1 LPENNNLGTAWKI
14 EELMLRLRAPSDD
27 LIRDF
32 LTQQGKLKFSYDS
45 VGDSAHTP
53 PADFVVDSTR
63 IKLGEG
69 EKVYRAAVEGLK
81 NWDQFKLGWV
91 KVQPSCVPIQ
101 VGESVAVVARSIGL
115 VWINACQII
124 YVVDES
130 SGPVS
135 RFGFAYGTLPD
146 HAAIGEERFLIE
158 WNHDDDSVWFDILA
172 FSKPRH
178 FLVRLG
184 YPIVRLTQK
193 RFGRESTNA
202 MLKSVMNLTNS

>member
-1 LPENNNLGTAWKI
+1 
-14 EELMLRLRAPSDD
+14 MLRLRTPSDD
-27 LIRDF
+27 LIRNF

-53 PADFVVDSTR
+53 PASFVVDSTR

-69 EKVYRAAVEGLK
+69 EQVYRLAVESLK

-91 KVQPSCVPIQ
+91 MVQPSQVPIQ
-101 VGESVAVVARSIGL
+101 VGESVAVVARAIGL

-158 WNHDDDSVWFDILA
+158 WNHDDNSVWFDIFA

-193 RFGRESTNA
+193 RFARESTNA
-202 MLKSVMNLTNS
+202 MNKSVLNFKNS

>member
-1 LPENNNLGTAWKI
+1 
-14 EELMLRLRAPSDD
+14 MLRLRALSDD
-27 LIRDF
+27 LIRYF
-32 LTQQGKLKFSYDS
+32 LSQQGRLDFSYDS
-45 VGDSAHTP
+45 VGYSAHTP
-53 PADFVVDSTR
+53 PVDFVVDSTR

-69 EKVYRAAVEGLK
+69 EQVYRLAVEGLK

-91 KVQPSCVPIQ
+91 NVQPSQVPIQ
-101 VGESVAVVARSIGL
+101 VGESVAVVARVIGL
-115 VWINACQII
+115 VWVNACQIV
-124 YVVDES
+124 YVVNE

-158 WNHDDDSVWFDILA
+158 WNHDDNSVWFDILA

-184 YPIVRLTQK
+184 YPFVRYTQK

-202 MLKSVMNLTNS
+202 MLKSVMKLTNS

>member
-1 LPENNNLGTAWKI
+1 
-14 EELMLRLRAPSDD
+14 
-27 LIRDF
+27 
-32 LTQQGKLKFSYDS
+32 
-45 VGDSAHTP
+45 
-53 PADFVVDSTR
+53 
-63 IKLGEG
+63 
-69 EKVYRAAVEGLK
+69 
-81 NWDQFKLGWV
+81 
-91 KVQPSCVPIQ
+91 
-101 VGESVAVVARSIGL
+101 
-115 VWINACQII
+115 
-124 YVVDES
+124 VDES

>member
-1 LPENNNLGTAWKI
+1 
-14 EELMLRLRAPSDD
+14 MLRLRAPSDD
-27 LIRDF
+27 LIQEF
-32 LTQQGKLKFSYDS
+32 LSQQGKLGFSYDF
-45 VGDSAHTP
+45 VGYTAHTP

-69 EKVYRAAVEGLK
+69 EHVYRLAVESLK

-91 KVQPSCVPIQ
+91 KVQPSQGPIQ
-101 VGESVAVVARSIGL
+101 VGESVAVVARAIGL

-130 SGPVS
+130 GPIS

-158 WNHDDDSVWFDILA
+158 WNQEDNSVWFDILA

-184 YPIVRLTQK
+184 YPVVRLTQK

-202 MLKSVMNLTNS
+202 MLKSVMKFNKS

>member
-1 LPENNNLGTAWKI
+1 
-14 EELMLRLRAPSDD
+14 MLRLRALSDD
-27 LIRDF
+27 LIRYF
-32 LTQQGKLKFSYDS
+32 LSQQGRLDFSYDS
-45 VGDSAHTP
+45 VGYSAHTP
-53 PADFVVDSTR
+53 PVDFVVDSTR

-69 EKVYRAAVEGLK
+69 EHVYRLAVEGLK

-91 KVQPSCVPIQ
+91 KVQPSQVPIQ
-101 VGESVAVVARSIGL
+101 VGESVAVVARVIGL
-115 VWINACQII
+115 VWVNACQIV
-124 YVVDES
+124 YVVNE

-158 WNHDDDSVWFDILA
+158 WNHDDNSVWFDILA

-184 YPIVRLTQK
+184 YPFVRYTQK

-202 MLKSVMNLTNS
+202 MLKSVMKLTNS

>member
-1 LPENNNLGTAWKI
+1 
-14 EELMLRLRAPSDD
+14 M
-27 LIRDF
+27 
-32 LTQQGKLKFSYDS
+32 
-45 VGDSAHTP
+45 
-53 PADFVVDSTR
+53 
-63 IKLGEG
+63 
-69 EKVYRAAVEGLK
+69 
-81 NWDQFKLGWV
+81 
-91 KVQPSCVPIQ
+91 
-101 VGESVAVVARSIGL
+101 GESVAVVARAIGL

-130 SGPVS
+130 GPIS

-158 WNHDDDSVWFDILA
+158 WNQEDNSVWFDILA

-184 YPIVRLTQK
+184 YPVVRLTQK

-202 MLKSVMNLTNS
+202 MLKSVMKFNKS